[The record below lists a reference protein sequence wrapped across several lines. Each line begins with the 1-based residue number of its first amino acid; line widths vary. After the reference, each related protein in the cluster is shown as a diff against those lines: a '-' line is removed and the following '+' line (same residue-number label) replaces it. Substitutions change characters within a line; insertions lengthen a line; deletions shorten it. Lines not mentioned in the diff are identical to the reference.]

1 MLAPSPAP
9 PTVMLRPPELPRFD
23 PSSPDIDAMSIETA
37 SVMHPEMPPPVNT
50 NTMLPQTPPADLHVI
65 DESDTHSVPPA
76 PVRPSRL
83 RALYR
88 LAPKSAPL
96 TLTLPPPVLP

>member
-1 MLAPSPAP
+1 
-9 PTVMLRPPELPRFD
+9 MLRPPELPRFD
-23 PSSPDIDAMSIETA
+23 PSGTEIDAMSIETA
-37 SVMHPEMPPPVNT
+37 SVVDPNMPPDNT
-50 NTMLPQTPPADLHVI
+50 NTLLPQTPPADLHVI
-65 DESDTHSVPPA
+65 DVSDTHSVPPA

-88 LAPKSAPL
+88 LTPKSAPL